1 MVRNECFIRLLALFV
16 EDAKIVPDLRLEG
29 VQASGLD
36 DVLERVRVV
45 TILVV
50 HDSESSPVSCFARV
64 FESSLLEEFK
74 SFLEVILCH
83 KAPSLDI
90 ESVSLTR
97 LKLFNLSAVVK
108 GFLNVAFLE
117 AAPSKMLI
125 DLEIVLVSDD
135 GSFILVHCLVEVFLL
150 LI

>member
-1 MVRNECFIRLLALFV
+1 
-16 EDAKIVPDLRLEG
+16 
-29 VQASGLD
+29 
-36 DVLERVRVV
+36 
-45 TILVV
+45 
-50 HDSESSPVSCFARV
+50 
-64 FESSLLEEFK
+64 
-74 SFLEVILCH
+74 LCH